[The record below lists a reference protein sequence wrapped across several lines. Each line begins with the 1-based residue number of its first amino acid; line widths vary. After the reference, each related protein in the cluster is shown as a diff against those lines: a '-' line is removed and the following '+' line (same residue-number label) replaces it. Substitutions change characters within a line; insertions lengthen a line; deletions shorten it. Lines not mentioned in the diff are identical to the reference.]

1 MQLQKSKNHFMGK
14 GEMTQIDIDDI
25 KTLKLEPGQNLVV
38 KMDRIVDRDTWLRV
52 KSVFEQSVPDLRIV
66 Y

>member
-1 MQLQKSKNHFMGK
+1 MGK